1 MLSVDRLVDDLWGES
16 PPATARH
23 ALQVYVSNLRKQLG
37 KAVVGTEP
45 PGYVLRLPAEACDAV
60 RFETLTRSGRRALQE
75 GNALEASR
83 TLTAALALWTGPALA
98 DLASEPYAAQEALR
112 LEEMRLVAAEDRI
125 SADLALGRHAELVGE
140 LEGRVALHPL
150 RERLWAL
157 LMLAAYRSGRQVE
170 ALRAYQSV
178 RERLRDDLGLDPGPE
193 LQELNA
199 AILRQ
204 DASLAAPSLP
214 LPVPAAP
221 APTPGPAHSA
231 SRPESRRVASVV
243 VAGLI
248 GFDRTAGTLD
258 PEDLRTLL
266 DRCMTRLTQVVAR
279 YGGTVA
285 ACGLASGMDLPA
297 SVAPFILRGVTLAG
311 VDSVMAPRERR
322 LRAWERL
329 AQDLDPAA
337 LDTLTA
343 TRPLA
348 DAPSVATD
356 ILAGKVRGRVVLTV

>member
-1 MLSVDRLVDDLWGES
+1 
-16 PPATARH
+16 
-23 ALQVYVSNLRKQLG
+23 
-37 KAVVGTEP
+37 
-45 PGYVLRLPAEACDAV
+45 
-60 RFETLTRSGRRALQE
+60 LTRSGRRALQE
-75 GNALEASR
+75 GDALEASR

-204 DASLAAPSLP
+204 DAALAAPSVP

-221 APTPGPAHSA
+221 EPTPGPAHSRA
-231 SRPESRRVASVV
+231 RPESRRVASVV
-243 VAGLI
+243 VAGLV

-279 YGGTVA
+279 YGGTVENVA
-285 ACGLASGMDLPA
+285 AGELTAVLGAPIAHEDDPERAVRAAYDLQRAVAEHPDEFPGLGLCVGVSTGEVLLA
-297 SVAPFILRGVTLAG
+297 APNPLLRGSSA
-311 VDSVMAPRERR
+311 SS
-322 LRAWERL
+322 
-329 AQDLDPAA
+329 
-337 LDTLTA
+337 A
-343 TRPLA
+343 T
-348 DAPSVATD
+348 S
-356 ILAGKVRGRVVLTV
+356 